1 MRTLPMLLAL
11 TFAACQPAAPER
23 IPGDMPRDGV
33 ALETVNGKP
42 VTQGMLDAL
51 LGTIPEAT
59 RKQLEEA
66 GQIDRVKEEL
76 ITTDA
81 LYQEALAKNLHKDAK
96 VQTQLLMAERTVLVN
111 HLVRTEVDA
120 RTTDEAMKKW
130 YDEHLVQFR
139 IGPGVAQ
146 AVGHA
151 DGHGTQAIRRHHQ
164 FTRRLCTRGGGQGLV
179 ERAHGLPGVTH
190 AFQAHGQ
197 RVRGGQR
204 RLSAA
209 AGVAGVGQFVGGVQ
223 GHVESA
229 RLSAAQGHAAQQ
241 FTVQKP
247 RVRVLLPAQHRAQRQ
262 SLLQHLGVLP
272 QAREVDAGPGRR
284 LHGLVGQTQALRALG
299 RVPCGLQ
306 AHAGGHIHAG
316 GVTQPSGQRGLKFGV
331 VHVGVHGPE
340 AVLALN
346 FGMGGTK

>member
-1 MRTLPMLLAL
+1 MRTLPILLAL

-139 IGPGVAQ
+139 NEQVQAAHILAKTEEEAKAIKAELDGGADFGAVAAAKSQDTKTAPTGGVIGWLGKRELPPTLSQPLYAAEKG
-146 AVGHA
+146 AVLDPIQSPSGWHVFKVMDKREVVPFEETKDQIKGKMQSEIAESYVKEIVEKSKAPAGATVTPAA
-151 DGHGTQAIRRHHQ
+151 DG
-164 FTRRLCTRGGGQGLV
+164 
-179 ERAHGLPGVTH
+179 
-190 AFQAHGQ
+190 
-197 RVRGGQR
+197 
-204 RLSAA
+204 AA
-209 AGVAGVGQFVGGVQ
+209 APP
-223 GHVESA
+223 
-229 RLSAAQGHAAQQ
+229 AAPAA
-241 FTVQKP
+241 
-247 RVRVLLPAQHRAQRQ
+247 PA
-262 SLLQHLGVLP
+262 P
-272 QAREVDAGPGRR
+272 TPGP
-284 LHGLVGQTQALRALG
+284 LR
-299 RVPCGLQ
+299 
-306 AHAGGHIHAG
+306 
-316 GVTQPSGQRGLKFGV
+316 
-331 VHVGVHGPE
+331 
-340 AVLALN
+340 
-346 FGMGGTK
+346 

>member
-1 MRTLPMLLAL
+1 MLLAL

-139 IGPGVAQ
+139 NEQVQ
-146 AVGHA
+146 AAHILA
-151 DGHGTQAIRRHHQ
+151 KTEEEAKAIKAE
-164 FTRRLCTRGGGQGLV
+164 LDAGAAG
-179 ERAHGLPGVTH
+179 AAAP
-190 AFQAHGQ
+190 
-197 RVRGGQR
+197 
-204 RLSAA
+204 SA
-209 AGVAGVGQFVGGVQ
+209 AGVTVAPAGALDF
-223 GHVESA
+223 S
-229 RLSAAQGHAAQQ
+229 
-241 FTVQKP
+241 TI
-247 RVRVLLPAQHRAQRQ
+247 
-262 SLLQHLGVLP
+262 SL
-272 QAREVDAGPGRR
+272 
-284 LHGLVGQTQALRALG
+284 T
-299 RVPCGLQ
+299 
-306 AHAGGHIHAG
+306 
-316 GVTQPSGQRGLKFGV
+316 
-331 VHVGVHGPE
+331 
-340 AVLALN
+340 
-346 FGMGGTK
+346 